1 VIQNQVEGVVN
12 AVAPIPVSNQELTS
26 IIAKRLHRPLFLPNL
41 PRSFMKMV
49 LGEMHIL
56 LFNNK
61 NVVPKKVVNLGF
73 KFDYPTAEIALSHLI
88 K

>member
-1 VIQNQVEGVVN
+1 
-12 AVAPIPVSNQELTS
+12 
-26 IIAKRLHRPLFLPNL
+26 
-41 PRSFMKMV
+41 MKLI

-61 NVVPKKVVNLGF
+61 NVVPKKVLNLGF
-73 KFDYPTAEIALSHLI
+73 QFDYPTAELALSNLI